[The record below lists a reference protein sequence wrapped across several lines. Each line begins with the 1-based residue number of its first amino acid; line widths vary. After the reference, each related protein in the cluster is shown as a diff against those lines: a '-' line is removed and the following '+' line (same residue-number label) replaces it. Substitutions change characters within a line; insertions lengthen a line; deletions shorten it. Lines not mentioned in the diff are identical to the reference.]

1 MSVPPRT
8 PRRKRTTPWAVD
20 AMYEYLL
27 EHGPCTL
34 RQVLRYATFK
44 NGKSICSSR
53 AGVTINQAA
62 RWLKKDARFYKHSKQ
77 GTVYIWD
84 VVRGEEE

>member
-1 MSVPPRT
+1 MSPRT
-8 PRRKRTTPWAVD
+8 SRAKRTTPWAVD

-27 EHGPCTL
+27 HNVPCTL

-62 RWLKKDARFYKHSKQ
+62 RWLKKDARFYKSGMQ

>member
-1 MSVPPRT
+1 MTPRT
-8 PRRKRTTPWAVD
+8 PRGKRVTPRAVD

-27 EHGPCTL
+27 EHGPSTL
-34 RQVLRYATFK
+34 RQVLRIATFK
-44 NGKSICSSR
+44 NGNPICSSR

-62 RWLKKDARFYKHSKQ
+62 RWLKKDARFYKNSKQ

-84 VVRGEEE
+84 VVWGVEE